1 MPDVSFNL
9 HTQTCALPHMQSAG
23 DKLENSNSLQEL
35 FFHNSYSSI
44 VFNSSIKSIYL
55 FFLT

>member
-35 FFHNSYSSI
+35 FFSF
-44 VFNSSIKSIYL
+44 VQFNSVQQQHKKYL
-55 FFLT
+55 FIFLT